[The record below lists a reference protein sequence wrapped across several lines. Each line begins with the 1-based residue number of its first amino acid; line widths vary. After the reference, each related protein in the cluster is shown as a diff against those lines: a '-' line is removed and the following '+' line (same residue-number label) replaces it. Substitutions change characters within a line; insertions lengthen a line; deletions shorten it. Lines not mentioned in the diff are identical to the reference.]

1 MCVLADDKE
10 TIKVELDSNRN
21 ELINSV
27 ERAEVVLRC
36 LTKLIFDNKKD
47 NENGSDNTSRNI

>member
-10 TIKVELDSNRN
+10 TIKMELDSNRN

-27 ERAEVVLRC
+27 ERAGVVLRC
-36 LTKLIFDNKKD
+36 LTKLILAAVFYIRKRLGYD
-47 NENGSDNTSRNI
+47 

>member
-1 MCVLADDKE
+1 MCVLVDYKE
-10 TIKVELDSNRN
+10 TIKIELDSNRN

-36 LTKLIFDNKKD
+36 LKKIIFDDKNKDFTK
-47 NENGSDNTSRNI
+47 

>member
-10 TIKVELDSNRN
+10 TIKIELDSNRN

-36 LTKLIFDNKKD
+36 LTKLIFEPKKD
-47 NENGSDNTSRNI
+47 NGNGQDNT